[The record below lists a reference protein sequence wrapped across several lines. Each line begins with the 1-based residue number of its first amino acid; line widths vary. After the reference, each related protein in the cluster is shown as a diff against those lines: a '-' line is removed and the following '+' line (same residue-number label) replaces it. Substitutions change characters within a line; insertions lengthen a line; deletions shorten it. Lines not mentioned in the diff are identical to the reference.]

1 MKKTFALLMA
11 ASMTAGLM
19 AGCGN
24 SGGAS
29 AGQNETPT
37 KESGDTAD
45 AGSDSAD
52 SDSGSSDSEQE
63 TTAELDTSEEV
74 ELVMYAIS
82 DRPAGQD
89 VVDENPNKLLKEKLN
104 CTLKINWLGW
114 RNMFKNIR

>member
-1 MKKTFALLMA
+1 MA

-45 AGSDSAD
+45 AG

-89 VVDENPNKLLKEKLN
+89 VVDENPNKLLKEKIN